1 MSEKKN
7 KPHLRLRLCVL
18 FILRLALLI
27 GPLCAVLIANR
38 ERYFTTATEV
48 VQIAF
53 GGMVCIVFVV
63 LLLLGILKPPGK
75 LFGFGFVFVMSW
87 LLGSLLVDLFLLS
100 GIAFFSVLIDVCV
113 MEPLCRSTKGRI
125 GRGKAAK
132 TTATEVEEVLQKYVG
147 RV

>member
-53 GGMVCIVFVV
+53 
-63 LLLLGILKPPGK
+63 
-75 LFGFGFVFVMSW
+75 
-87 LLGSLLVDLFLLS
+87 
-100 GIAFFSVLIDVCV
+100 
-113 MEPLCRSTKGRI
+113 
-125 GRGKAAK
+125 
-132 TTATEVEEVLQKYVG
+132 
-147 RV
+147 